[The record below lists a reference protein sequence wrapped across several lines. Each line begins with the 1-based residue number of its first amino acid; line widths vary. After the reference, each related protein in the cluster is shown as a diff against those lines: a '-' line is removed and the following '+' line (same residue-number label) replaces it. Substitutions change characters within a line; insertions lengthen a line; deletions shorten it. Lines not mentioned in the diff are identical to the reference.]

1 MASQVPQGTI
11 QPGAHIT
18 HYYEVAPLHNCAR
31 RAAAAAASA
40 AHAASR
46 QEEVSLS
53 LSPSLSPRDMCGTC
67 LPSALIVCPSRD
79 ARNPRLLFRFA
90 CCVHASELLA
100 SSGAPGELLVA
111 LGLGRIVKR
120 AGGLVDDLL

>member
-1 MASQVPQGTI
+1 MDATATPRGISLAVGEL
-11 QPGAHIT
+11 GARGRPINKQCT
-18 HYYEVAPLHNCAR
+18 AVRISSTVNG
-31 RAAAAAASA
+31 
-40 AHAASR
+40 
-46 QEEVSLS
+46 
-53 LSPSLSPRDMCGTC
+53 DMCGTC

-111 LGLGRIVKR
+111 LGLDCFVER

>member
-1 MASQVPQGTI
+1 MDATATPRGISLAVGEL
-11 QPGAHIT
+11 GARGRPINKQCT
-18 HYYEVAPLHNCAR
+18 AVRISSTVNGN
-31 RAAAAAASA
+31 
-40 AHAASR
+40 
-46 QEEVSLS
+46 
-53 LSPSLSPRDMCGTC
+53 MCGTC
-67 LPSALIVCPSRD
+67 LPSALIVCPALRALARD

>member
-1 MASQVPQGTI
+1 MDATATPRGISLAVGEL
-11 QPGAHIT
+11 GARGRPINKQCT
-18 HYYEVAPLHNCAR
+18 AVR
-31 RAAAAAASA
+31 ISSA
-40 AHAASR
+40 
-46 QEEVSLS
+46 VNG
-53 LSPSLSPRDMCGTC
+53 DMCGTC
-67 LPSALIVCPSRD
+67 QGWLAFCPVCRPLRETD